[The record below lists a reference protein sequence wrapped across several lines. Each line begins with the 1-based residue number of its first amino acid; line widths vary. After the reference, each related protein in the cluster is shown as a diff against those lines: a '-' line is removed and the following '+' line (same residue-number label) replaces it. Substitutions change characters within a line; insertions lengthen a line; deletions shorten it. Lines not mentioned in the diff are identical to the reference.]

1 MRQSAIPYLTGSQ
14 VKQFIRQLE
23 ARILVDGLT
32 DQKGQFVRVLARS
45 RNPVEEGKRMN
56 QSSIE
61 PIPVIGQPDCIWR
74 KNQPPTATLE
84 AQLPNLP
91 SLIAGLSPILT

>member
-1 MRQSAIPYLTGSQ
+1 MRQSAIPNLTGSQ

-32 DQKGQFVRVLARS
+32 DQKAQLVRVLARS

-56 QSSIE
+56 
-61 PIPVIGQPDCIWR
+61 
-74 KNQPPTATLE
+74 
-84 AQLPNLP
+84 
-91 SLIAGLSPILT
+91 